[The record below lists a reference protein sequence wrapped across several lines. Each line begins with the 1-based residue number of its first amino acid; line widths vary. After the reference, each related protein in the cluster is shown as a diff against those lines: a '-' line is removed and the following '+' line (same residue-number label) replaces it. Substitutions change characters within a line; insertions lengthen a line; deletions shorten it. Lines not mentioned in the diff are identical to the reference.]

1 MSMNKIRA
9 VHAKKLKHLN
19 IGDFIPLHESEISP
33 DVSYLEINHQNWKE
47 VKTVFVNSLNKLDPE
62 NLSLA
67 NKKSEEALKRYQTSQ
82 KSTSKKI
89 HQEIIK
95 LSKDEPI
102 MEATYKFYEDGWQ
115 FDVAKDDY
123 IQSSDILKKASE
135 SKGKELLFFLWREYN
150 IYRTDVCPRNTMKKF
165 YPELKWDEP
174 EHESFSKYYVK
185 KITDPSKRYL
195 STYTTENSYLIPV
208 TKLVEFF
215 YTELLK

>member
-1 MSMNKIRA
+1 MSANKIRSDY
-9 VHAKKLKHLN
+9 AKKIKPIWFPRSLVSE
-19 IGDFIPLHESEISP
+19 ESEAPS
-33 DVSYLEINHQNWKE
+33 DETNLGINYENWKE
-47 VKTVFVNSLNKLDPE
+47 IKTVFVNSLNKLDPE
-62 NLSLA
+62 NLPFA
-67 NKKSEEALKRYQTSQ
+67 KKKSEEALKRYQTSQ

-95 LSKDEPI
+95 LSKDESI
-102 MEATYKFYEDGWQ
+102 MEATCEFYEDGWQ

-135 SKGKELLFFLWREYN
+135 IKGKELLFFLWREYN

-165 YPELKWDEP
+165 YPELEWEEP
-174 EHESFSKYYVK
+174 EHESFSEYYVK

-195 STYTTENSYLIPV
+195 SPYTTENSFLIPV

>member
-33 DVSYLEINHQNWKE
+33 DVSYLEINNQNWKE
-47 VKTVFVNSLNKLDPE
+47 IKTALVNSLQTLDPE
-62 NLSLA
+62 NVSSA
-67 NKKSEEALKRYQTSQ
+67 KKKSEEELKRYQTSQ

>member
-9 VHAKKLKHLN
+9 AHAKKLKHLD
-19 IGDFIPLHESEISP
+19 IGDFIPLHESEIPS

-47 VKTVFVNSLNKLDPE
+47 IKTALVNSLQTLDPE
-62 NLSLA
+62 NVSSA
-67 NKKSEEALKRYQTSQ
+67 KKKSEEALKRYQTSQ

-95 LSKDEPI
+95 LSKDESI
-102 MEATYKFYEDGWQ
+102 MEATCEFYEDGWQ

-123 IQSSDILKKASE
+123 IQSSEILKKTSE

-165 YPELKWDEP
+165 YPELEWNEP
-174 EHESFSKYYVK
+174 EHESFSEYYVK

-195 STYTTENSYLIPV
+195 SPYTTGNSYLIPV

-215 YTELLK
+215 YAELLK

>member
-9 VHAKKLKHLN
+9 DYAKKLKQLK

-33 DVSYLEINHQNWKE
+33 DVSYLEINNQNWKE
-47 VKTVFVNSLNKLDPE
+47 IKTALVNSLQTLDPE
-62 NLSLA
+62 NLHFA
-67 NKKSEEALKRYQTSQ
+67 NKKSEEALKQYQTLQ
-82 KSTSKKI
+82 KSTSRKI
-89 HQEIIK
+89 YREIIK
-95 LSKDEPI
+95 LSKNESI
-102 MEATYKFYEDGWQ
+102 MEATCEFYEDGWQ

-135 SKGKELLFFLWREYN
+135 TKGEDLLFFLWREYN

-165 YPELKWDEP
+165 YPELEWQESK
-174 EHESFSKYYVK
+174 HETFSEYYVK

-195 STYTTENSYLIPV
+195 SPYTTGNSYNIPIDKLI
-208 TKLVEFF
+208 EFF